1 MIEASPLTW
10 GVLAVLVT
18 ASASLSGSE
27 TALFSLNAAER
38 RRAGALATR
47 LLEDPRS
54 LLVTVLVSNLGVNLL
69 FFAFAARVRIGEGPY
84 ARLWSGLAALVVLLV
99 LGEVLPKTVALRARL
114 TCARLGAPL
123 LAILDVLLVP
133 VQRAAD
139 RVLELFYRVLGEAG
153 HAEHGI
159 TAETLASVLEKSAQ
173 QGLLL
178 DGEAEFLAGV
188 VELSEVRVREVMTP
202 RVDMLLLDVTEEAEQ
217 RPGVVERAV
226 AARAAWVVVV
236 DGTPDRVLGRVRV
249 RDLLM
254 RPDAPA
260 RELMQP
266 VRFVPEVASL
276 VHLMD
281 FLRRE
286 GVAQAVVVDEWGGT
300 AGVVRMEDVIEE
312 IVGDL
317 RVEGESS
324 ERAVVRLDEGRF
336 RVLGDLS
343 IRDWNELFGHRVVP
357 TEFET
362 VGGFVTALLARIPRT
377 GDVVRSGPL
386 EFRVDEVRRRRIHSL
401 VISLGAGGEAGA

>member
-1 MIEASPLTW
+1 MIEASPWTW
-10 GVLAVLVT
+10 VVLGLLLVC
-18 ASASLSGSE
+18 SACLSGSE
-27 TALFSLNAAER
+27 TALFSLNAQER
-38 RRAGALATR
+38 RRAGAVAAR

-54 LLVTVLVSNLGVNLL
+54 LLVTVLVGNLTVNLL

-84 ARLWSGLAALVVLLV
+84 ARVWTGLAALVALLV

-114 TCARLGAPL
+114 TCARLGAYPL
-123 LAILDVLLVP
+123 ALLDVVLTP
-133 VQRAAD
+133 VQRGAD
-139 RVLELFYRVLGEAG
+139 RVLELVYRVLGDAG
-153 HAEHGI
+153 RVEHGI
-159 TAETLASVLEKSAQ
+159 TTETLASVLEKSAQ

-202 RVDMLLLDVTEEAEQ
+202 RVDMLLLDVAEEAGE
-217 RPGVVERAV
+217 RAEVVARAV
-226 AARAAWVVVV
+226 AARAAWVVVI
-236 DGTPDRVLGRVRV
+236 DETPDRVLGRVRV

-254 RPDAPA
+254 RPDAGV
-260 RELMQP
+260 RELLQP

-286 GVAQAVVVDEWGGT
+286 KVAQAVVVDEWGGT
-300 AGVVRMEDVIEE
+300 AGAVRMEDVIEE

-401 VISLGAGGEAGA
+401 VISLGSAEEVGA

>member
-1 MIEASPLTW
+1 VIGGSALTW
-10 GVLAVLVT
+10 TVLALLAVL
-18 ASASLSGSE
+18 SATLSGSE
-27 TALFSLNAAER
+27 TALFSLNAQER
-38 RRAGALATR
+38 RRAGPTAAR

-54 LLVTVLVSNLGVNLL
+54 LLVTVLVSNLTVNML
-69 FFAFAARVRIGEGPY
+69 FFLFAARLRFGDGPY
-84 ARLWSGLAALVVLLV
+84 ATFWTGLGSLVALLI

-114 TCARLGAPL
+114 VCARLGAPL
-123 LAILDVLLVP
+123 LSLLGVLLAP
-133 VQRAAD
+133 LQRVSE
-139 RVLELFYRVLGEAG
+139 RVLELVYRVLGEAG
-153 HAEHGI
+153 QAERGI
-159 TAETLASVLEKSAQ
+159 TTDTLASVLENSAE

-188 VELSEVRVREVMTP
+188 VELSEVRVREIMTP
-202 RVDMLLLDVTEEAEQ
+202 RVDMLLLDVAEEASE
-217 RPGVVERAV
+217 RAAVVERAV
-226 AARAAWVVVV
+226 GLRAAWVTVV

-254 RPDAPA
+254 RPEAPV
-260 RELMQP
+260 RELQQP

-286 GVAQAVVVDEWGGT
+286 KVAQAVVVDEWGGT

-317 RVEGESS
+317 RVEGEST
-324 ERAVVRLDEGRF
+324 ERAVTRLDEDRF

-343 IRDWNELFGHRVVP
+343 IRDWNEHFGLRVVP

-362 VGGFVTALLARIPRT
+362 VGGFVTALLARIPRS

-401 VISLGAGGEAGA
+401 VISLGRAVEVET

>member
-1 MIEASPLTW
+1 VIEASPLTW

-123 LAILDVLLVP
+123 LAFLDVLLVP